1 MVATKIKSKMNLAA
15 HRHDD
20 LGGKIGES
28 STPPMVAQ
36 ILHRTRHFRDRYSD
50 DFCYIASLTMSSGVK
65 YFLRY
70 CSLHSEERA
79 ISLSLKMCVHPTKAR
94 SQSVSGQELSP
105 THASLRSQ
113 RRS

>member
-1 MVATKIKSKMNLAA
+1 MVATKIKSKMNLAT

-50 DFCYIASLTMSSGVK
+50 DCCYIALTLFDPDGLSGDS
-65 YFLRY
+65 R
-70 CSLHSEERA
+70 
-79 ISLSLKMCVHPTKAR
+79 
-94 SQSVSGQELSP
+94 
-105 THASLRSQ
+105 
-113 RRS
+113 

>member
-50 DFCYIASLTMSSGVK
+50 DCCYIS
-65 YFLRY
+65 
-70 CSLHSEERA
+70 
-79 ISLSLKMCVHPTKAR
+79 ISLIETRILANKGYGDVIHNTGTGSYTAQC
-94 SQSVSGQELSP
+94 Q
-105 THASLRSQ
+105 
-113 RRS
+113 

>member
-1 MVATKIKSKMNLAA
+1 MVATKIKSKINLAA

-50 DFCYIASLTMSSGVK
+50 DCCYISITLSDSPASRPLAQNSGAGNVSMH
-65 YFLRY
+65 Y
-70 CSLHSEERA
+70 E
-79 ISLSLKMCVHPTKAR
+79 KAPR
-94 SQSVSGQELSP
+94 FRGSRL
-105 THASLRSQ
+105 
-113 RRS
+113 

>member
-50 DFCYIASLTMSSGVK
+50 DCCYIAIAQVCAFPSPVK
-65 YFLRY
+65 RTTAHVCDGGLAAHDSFRF
-70 CSLHSEERA
+70 
-79 ISLSLKMCVHPTKAR
+79 T
-94 SQSVSGQELSP
+94 
-105 THASLRSQ
+105 
-113 RRS
+113 